1 MRRARFIPLVLLT
14 LTTRSLAAQWRAN
27 VDLGVSRLEQIGIPE
42 SNAQT
47 IGVNADALFPRGRL
61 TGNWL
66 AAIASDVRVTS
77 QALGAGSVFGRLGPR
92 AQWELGGIA
101 SIFAETKAQTAS
113 SAEVIARAY
122 YGTPRFGSSLALGGG
137 TRRADAGRQP
147 LGRAIANVWTD
158 NVSGRLGAEVSHVH
172 TTTTPFAEQNR
183 ITLTYTD
190 ASASWRGDFGRV
202 AGGAI
207 FGVRTSN
214 NAIVPDGGWGS
225 ADVTAWI
232 TSRLALVVSGGQSPQ
247 DVVRG
252 VPRIRYVSGA
262 LRIAFQ
268 PHVWRAITPV
278 RKSGPNLLATRDAIE
293 IHLAGATS
301 VELMA
306 DFTDWLPV
314 ALTKAGDAWRIERPI
329 TPGLHRLVIRVD
341 GGAWMAPANLPTA
354 TDDLGGVVALVA
366 VP

>member
-1 MRRARFIPLVLLT
+1 MRRTGLIPLLLM
-14 LTTRSLAAQWRAN
+14 LMTRPLAAQWRGN
-27 VDLGVSRLEQIGIPE
+27 VDLGVSRLEQTGIPE

-47 IGVNADALFPRGRL
+47 IGVNADGFFPRGRL

-66 AAIASDVRVTS
+66 AAIASDARVTS
-77 QALGAGSVFGRLGPR
+77 QALGAGSLFGYLGSR
-92 AQWELGGIA
+92 VQWELGGIA

-113 SAEVIARAY
+113 SAEVIARGY
-122 YGTPRFGSSLALGGG
+122 YGTARFGSSLALGGG

-147 LGRAIANVWTD
+147 LGRAIANVWT
-158 NVSGRLGAEVSHVH
+158 NTLGGRIGAEVSHVH
-172 TTTTPFAEQNR
+172 TTTTPFAAQNR

-202 AGGAI
+202 AAGTV

-225 ADVTAWI
+225 ADVTAWA
-232 TSRLALVVSGGQSPQ
+232 TSRIALVVSGGQSPQ

-262 LRIAFQ
+262 VRFALQ
-268 PHVWRAITPV
+268 PRVWRVASPV
-278 RKSGPNLLATRDAIE
+278 RKTGPNLQATRDGIE
-293 IHLAGATS
+293 IRVVGATR
-301 VELMA
+301 VEVMA
-306 DFTDWLPV
+306 DFTDWSPI
-314 ALTKAGDAWRIERPI
+314 ALTKAGDTWRLEREI
-329 TPGLHRLVIRVD
+329 APGLHRLVIRVD
-341 GGAWMAPANLPTA
+341 GGEWVSPANLPTA